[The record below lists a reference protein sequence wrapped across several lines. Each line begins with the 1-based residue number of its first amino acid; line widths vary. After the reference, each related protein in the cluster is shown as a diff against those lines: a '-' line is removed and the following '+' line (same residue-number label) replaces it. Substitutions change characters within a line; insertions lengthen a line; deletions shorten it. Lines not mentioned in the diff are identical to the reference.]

1 MEPRIGELLVRG
13 GIVTREQLNQ
23 ALEKEKSNGS
33 KVIQELVLLGFT
45 TEDQLTDF
53 LAKQFSIEKVR
64 LDGAEIQISEKVF
77 NLVPAEFIQKHQ
89 VIPLELLGST
99 LTVGMSDPTNL
110 VAINE
115 VKFITGYGVKVVLAT
130 SSEIKKLLER
140 RFGAVSFS
148 YDEVLK
154 KFGDGEMEVIRD
166 EEEIDLQQLQQS
178 TLEAPVVTLV
188 NAIFSDAA
196 RRGASDIHIEPYEKV
211 FRVRFRVDGVL
222 HEIMTPP
229 MKLKNAM
236 ISRLKVM
243 ANLDIAERRLTQ
255 DGRIKLKMGGGK
267 ELDIRVSVLPTLFG
281 EKIVMRLLDKS
292 ALQLDMTKLGFEPDD
307 LKNFKDAIYKPYGMI
322 LITGP
327 TGSGKSTTLYSAL
340 SDLNKPD
347 VNISTAED
355 PVEYNLLGINQVQVR
370 DEIGLNF
377 AACLRSFLRQDPDI
391 IMVGE
396 IRDLETA
403 QIAVKAAL
411 TGHLVLS
418 TLHTNDAPSTI
429 DRLINMGV
437 EPFLLTSSINL
448 IVAQRLV
455 RKICSN
461 CKAPVEVSPEVLT
474 NIGVDPAE
482 VAAGF
487 STFRGKGCAVCN
499 HTGYKGRVAIYE
511 VMVIHEA
518 VMEMI
523 LRGASAADLKREAV
537 KLKMSTLRMSAIKK
551 VREGFTSIE
560 ETARVTD
567 SDKGFGSVFSL
578 GV

>member
-13 GIVTREQLNQ
+13 GVVTREQLNE

-33 KVIQELVLLGFT
+33 HIVQELVRLGFT
-45 TEDQLTDF
+45 TEDQLTQF
-53 LAKQFSIEKVR
+53 LAKQFGIEKVE
-64 LDGAEIQISEKVF
+64 LADADIPDPVF
-77 NLVPAEFIQKHQ
+77 NLVPSDLVQKHQ
-89 VIPLELLGST
+89 IIPLKLVGST
-99 LTVGMSDPTNL
+99 LTVAMTDPTNL
-110 VAINE
+110 IAIND
-115 VKFITGYGVKVVLAT
+115 VKFITGYGVKVALA
-130 SSEIKKLLER
+130 SASEIKKLLEK
-140 RFGAVSFS
+140 RFGSVS

-154 KFGDGEMEVIRD
+154 KFGGNELEVVRD
-166 EEEIDLQQLQQS
+166 EEDISLQELQQA
-178 TLEAPVVTLV
+178 TNEAPVVTLV
-188 NAIFSDAA
+188 NAILSDAA
-196 RRGASDIHIEPYEKV
+196 KRQASDIHVEPYEKV
-211 FRVRFRVDGVL
+211 FRIRFRVDGVL
-222 HEIMTPP
+222 QEIMTPP
-229 MKLKNAM
+229 QKLKNAM

-255 DGRIKLKMGGGK
+255 DGRIKLKMSGGQ
-267 ELDIRVSVLPTLFG
+267 ELDIRVSDLPTLFG

-292 ALQLDMTKLGFEPDD
+292 NLQLDMAKLGFDPEA
-307 LKNFKDAIYKPYGMI
+307 LKGFKEAIYKPYGMI

-340 SDLNKPD
+340 SELNKPD

-355 PVEYNLLGINQVQVR
+355 PVEYNLMGINQVQVR

-403 QIAVKAAL
+403 QIGVKAAL

-418 TLHTNDAPSTI
+418 TLHTNDAPSTV
-429 DRLINMGV
+429 DRLINMGL

-455 RKICSN
+455 RKICAG
-461 CKAPVEVSPEVLT
+461 CKAPVEVSHDALV

-482 VAAGF
+482 VSMGF
-487 STFRGKGCAVCN
+487 PTFKGNGCPTCN
-499 HTGYKGRVAIYE
+499 QTGYKGRIAIYE
-511 VMVIHEA
+511 VMVMYEGLK
-518 VMEMI
+518 ELI
-523 LRGASAADLKREAV
+523 LKKASAADLRREAV
-537 KLKMSTLRMSAIKK
+537 KLGMSTLRMSAIKK
-551 VREGFTSIE
+551 VREGMTSIE
-560 ETARVTD
+560 ETVRVTD

-578 GV
+578 GI